1 MRSSRAPGIA
11 AAAAL
16 AAAGSVLAGA
26 GPAPSDLFRFSRP
39 VTAAPGWAR
48 LVLPDDLLD
57 ACRPG
62 LPDLRIR
69 NGAEEAPYVFEDRIG
84 AAPARLAF
92 RDVERSGGRETT
104 AILDRGARPS
114 LARAATLEID
124 EEGYLKP
131 VTVESSDD
139 RVAWKTFAKGSVFST
154 RIARSTTIRFA
165 PNDRRWWRF
174 RFDDRNG
181 DAITPRAAWVR
192 PSDERAAP
200 PLREIALFL
209 SPAPPAGAV
218 RVLTLPAANLGIV
231 ALRVEGNASAY
242 SRNVRVSERVL
253 FRDELVRRPVGEGTI
268 VRAPGG
274 AGNDEIA
281 IGDASSRTLEL
292 DVEESDGPVFEITRI
307 VALARPQAIL
317 FAVPSGASLR
327 LLYGSALAESP
338 RYDLGRALAH
348 SRPARIS
355 EATPGAPQA
364 ASGSAPSAFPQ
375 PERGAPIDAAPW
387 KWRQEIELPG
397 TGNVAYLDLVG
408 RAAEGGSPRIVD
420 SHQRQL
426 PYVMERAAHRERRT
440 VPFQS
445 VLRETKTVLELGG
458 VADPVGIDAVEIS
471 ADAPA
476 YFSRQATV
484 VEMETDARGSTGTRV
499 LGSGSWEKGAD
510 APAVPL
516 TIPIARPTGRRIRVE
531 IENGDNAPL
540 SISSAAVWTSA
551 PRIDFVFAPGDRL
564 TLLSGNP
571 DSPAPRYDLELVA
584 ARVLSSPAQA
594 ARLRAPEKSAT
605 AADRPAASSRFLWVA
620 IVAAVLLV
628 AVVLARTLRASG

>member
-1 MRSSRAPGIA
+1 VKRFPVPGIA
-11 AAAAL
+11 AASFAAVASVL
-16 AAAGSVLAGA
+16 AAAGQ
-26 GPAPSDLFRFSRP
+26 PASDLFRFSRP
-39 VTAAPGWAR
+39 LTASPGWAR
-48 LVLPDDLLD
+48 LVLPDDVLD

-62 LPDLRIR
+62 MPDLRIR
-69 NGAEEAPYVFEDRIG
+69 KGAEEVPYVFEDRIG

-104 AILDRGARPS
+104 ALLDRGVRPP
-114 LARAATLEID
+114 LARAVTVEID
-124 EEGYLKP
+124 EERYLKP

-139 RVAWKTFAKGSVFST
+139 RAAWKTFAKGSIFST
-154 RIARSTTIRFA
+154 RAARSTKIRFA

-192 PSDERAAP
+192 SSDGGPAP
-200 PLREIALFL
+200 PLREIALAVA
-209 SPAPPAGAV
+209 PARPAGAV
-218 RVLTLPAANLGIV
+218 RTLTLPAANLGIV
-231 ALRVEGNASAY
+231 ALRIEGNAPAY

-274 AGNDEIA
+274 SGNDEIA
-281 IGDASSRTLEL
+281 IGDASARTLEVE
-292 DVEESDGPVFEITRI
+292 VEEADGPLFEITRI
-307 VALARPQAIL
+307 VALARPPAIL
-317 FAVPSGASLR
+317 FPAPRGESFR

-348 SRPARIS
+348 SRPGRTS
-355 EATPGAPQA
+355 EAALGAPE
-364 ASGSAPSAFPQ
+364 ASAGPAPAAFPP
-375 PERGAPIDAAPW
+375 PERGAPIDPAAW
-387 KWRQEIELPG
+387 KWRQAIELPAA
-397 TGNVAYLDLVG
+397 GNVAYLDLTG
-408 RAAEGGSPRIVD
+408 HAAEGGAPRIVD
-420 SHQRQL
+420 NDRRQL

-440 VPFQS
+440 VSFQS
-445 VLRETKTVLELGG
+445 TLRETKTVVELGG
-458 VADPVGIDAVEIS
+458 IADPVGIDAVEIS
-471 ADAPA
+471 ANAPA
-476 YFSRQATV
+476 YFSRQVTV
-484 VEMETDARGSTGTRV
+484 VEQETDARGLAETRV

-510 APAVPL
+510 APALPL
-516 TIPIARPTGRRIRVE
+516 TIPIARPTGRRFRVE

-540 SISSAAVWTSA
+540 SIAGAAVWTSS

-571 DSPAPRYDLELVA
+571 DSPAPKYDLELVA

-594 ARLRAPEKSAT
+594 ARLRAPAKSAA

-628 AVVLARTLRASG
+628 AVVLARTLRTPG